1 MQDGVVT
8 ARARRLLLVTSR
20 YPFGSQEAYL
30 STELGELRRH
40 LDLIAVMPVRPPESP
55 ARHRVPD
62 DIEVLNWSLLS
73 GDLLRRAARAFLR
86 RPVRTLRT
94 LGSLIASRDPGRT
107 KNLAVAIKA
116 LALADWATENAI
128 DHIHAYWA
136 STPATVAM
144 IAAGVS
150 GVAWSCTAHRWD
162 IYERNAFDAKA
173 KSVSFVRTISTRG
186 TTDLAQRM
194 PGVAGRIVE
203 LRLGTA
209 VPATPVFANERRE
222 PFRIICPAALVAVK
236 GHDDL
241 LRALARLR
249 AWGVEAQCTLAGAG
263 PRRRELEDLVSL
275 LGLSDLVEFAGFLP
289 QGMLHEWY
297 RAGRFAAV
305 VLSSRADGERAME
318 GIPSA
323 LIEAMA
329 FGVPVIATDSGSV
342 RELLDDRVG
351 RLVQAADTNA
361 LACALLDVYLDPGAA
376 KERARRAHQRVATQY
391 DAATQMQ
398 KLAAAFNKRINA

>member
-1 MQDGVVT
+1 MGN
-8 ARARRLLLVTSR
+8 ARRIVVVTSR

-30 STELGELRRH
+30 STELAELRRH
-40 LDLIAVMPVRPPESP
+40 LDRIAVMPVRPPESP
-55 ARHRVPD
+55 ARHRVPED
-62 DIEVLNWSLLS
+62 VEVLNWSLFS
-73 GDLLRRAARAFLR
+73 SSLLRRAARAFLR
-86 RPVRTLRT
+86 RPACTLRT
-94 LGSLIASRDPGRT
+94 LGLLIASRDPGRA
-107 KNLAVAIKA
+107 KNLAVAVKA
-116 LALADWATENAI
+116 LALADWAAEHSV

-150 GVAWSCTAHRWD
+150 GIGWSCTAHRWD

-173 KSVSFVRTISTRG
+173 KSVSFVRTISARG
-186 TTDLAQRM
+186 TTDLARRM

-209 VPATPVFANERRE
+209 VPAAPPFVDERRE

-241 LRALARLR
+241 LSALARLR
-249 AWGVEAQCTLAGAG
+249 VSGVEARCTLAGAG
-263 PRRRELEDLVSL
+263 PRRRELEDLVARL
-275 LGLSDLVEFAGFLP
+275 RLGDLVEFAGFLP
-289 QGMLHEWY
+289 QRMLHEWY

-305 VLSSRADGERAME
+305 VLASRADGERAME

-329 FGVPVIATDSGSV
+329 FGIPVIATDSGSV
-342 RELLDDRVG
+342 PELLDDRVG
-351 RLVQAADTNA
+351 RLVKTGDTNA
-361 LACALLDVYLDPGAA
+361 LACALLDVYLDPHSA

-391 DAATQMQ
+391 DAATQMER
-398 KLAAAFNKRINA
+398 LAAAFNGRTHA